1 MNDLK
6 WLLQKIKSAASPQ
19 PPTTNVKKCSAK
31 TPGKFFLS
39 KKFSDDKKAKG
50 KGKHDADN
58 LLWMDNDSTFGL
70 NFDD

>member
-1 MNDLK
+1 M
-6 WLLQKIKSAASPQ
+6 QKIKPAALPQ
-19 PPTTNVKKCSAK
+19 PPTTNVKKCSVK

-39 KKFSDDKKAKG
+39 KKFTDDNKKAKG
-50 KGKHDADN
+50 KGKHDSDN